1 MSGRVDKSEWV
12 NHFGS
17 MTTTAVLKK
26 WGNSIALRLPSAVV
40 KAENLV
46 AGSQVQIH
54 ISENGLKVSRMPG
67 ESRIV
72 GLCTAIT
79 PENVHI
85 QTEWGSPQGQEI
97 W

>member
-1 MSGRVDKSEWV
+1 
-12 NHFGS
+12 

-40 KAENLV
+40 KAEQFV
-46 AGSQVQIH
+46 AGNQVQIH
-54 ISENGLKVSRMPG
+54 ISGHELQVSKMPG

-72 GLCTAIT
+72 ELCAAIT
-79 PENVHI
+79 PENVHL
-85 QTEWGSPQGQEI
+85 QTEWGTPQGQEI